1 MTRAV
6 RPSRLLAARVAAIV
20 LAVGVSVSACT
31 DSPTGADPASTGHDA
46 SGHGSA
52 SSSAS
57 PGEAEGH
64 DHAAD
69 GEPVAA
75 TTGPPRP
82 ADPALGCGT
91 TVLTTGEQ
99 VTRYCD
105 EGLATFIVADAD
117 GIDAKGASCE
127 QRGLIFLAHFGANYS
142 DEASGRGEYLGLALE
157 DMPATEGRASIYALE
172 LTLGG
177 YRQSLSKATV
187 DVTRTGD
194 VADFHVVGALT
205 DGRNVSVTA
214 TCHIH
219 EA

>member
-6 RPSRLLAARVAAIV
+6 RPSRLLAARVAAVV

-31 DSPTGADPASTGHDA
+31 DAPTGADPASTGHDA
-46 SGHGSA
+46 GHDST
-52 SSSAS
+52 SAS
-57 PGEAEGH
+57 PAPSESGGH
-64 DHAAD
+64 EHGPDE
-69 GEPVAA
+69 EPAAA

-91 TVLTTGEQ
+91 TVLTNGEQ
-99 VTRYCD
+99 VTRYCN

-142 DEASGRGEYLGLALE
+142 DEATGRGEYLGLALE
-157 DMPATEGRASIYALE
+157 DMPAKEGRASIYALE

-194 VADFHVVGALT
+194 VVDFHVVGALA
-205 DGRNVSVTA
+205 DGRDVSVA
-214 TCHIH
+214 ASCHIH